1 MALSDTALRVL
12 TEAGQHALRL
22 ATPPKH
28 LPAAACNAV
37 LRSLLKGGYVEECP
51 APFEYIG
58 LGWRQQ
64 DGAWTALRV
73 TDAGLL
79 AIGAEPRG
87 SAQAAVDVG
96 MAAAPPA
103 TPEEAHSAPP
113 AASAGPEG
121 QQAPDAAD
129 AAPEAATAAPASTT
143 RASLRNAAQRVLSAW
158 DDEASQRADLP
169 DAMAA
174 LRAILVKPAPADRTA
189 GPRKP
194 REGTKQQQVL
204 ALLRRPEGAT
214 VAQVADATGWAS
226 PHGPRLLR
234 RPEEAQGIEV
244 SVLERVRQVGP
255 GQGGRQGQLHRLP
268 RRRGGLMRP
277 ALHGAAR
284 LAVGLYRVST
294 AEQGHSGL
302 NGGASGRS
310 TLDHL
315 RRAGL
320 RPDLLRV
327 TIRRAGHG
335 RRVSGHSHGPV
346 TAAGPLKDR

>member
-79 AIGAEPRG
+79 AIGAEPR
-87 SAQAAVDVG
+87 SAPRPPTPAWRH
-96 MAAAPPA
+96 APETPA
-103 TPEEAHSAPP
+103 EAHSAPP

-129 AAPEAATAAPASTT
+129 TAPEAATAAPASTT

-174 LRAILVKPAPADRTA
+174 LRGLLAKPAPADRTA

-204 ALLRRPEGAT
+204 AMLRRPEGAT
-214 VAQVADATGWAS
+214 VAQIAEATGWQA
-226 PHGPRLLR
+226 HTVRGFFAGLKKR
-234 RPEEAQGIEV
+234 GIEV

-255 GQGGRQGQLHRLP
+255 DKE
-268 RRRGGLMRP
+268 
-277 ALHGAAR
+277 GAKGSYT
-284 LAVGLYRVST
+284 VYRI
-294 AEQGHSGL
+294 AE
-302 NGGASGRS
+302 
-310 TLDHL
+310 
-315 RRAGL
+315 AG
-320 RPDLLRV
+320 
-327 TIRRAGHG
+327 
-335 RRVSGHSHGPV
+335 
-346 TAAGPLKDR
+346 